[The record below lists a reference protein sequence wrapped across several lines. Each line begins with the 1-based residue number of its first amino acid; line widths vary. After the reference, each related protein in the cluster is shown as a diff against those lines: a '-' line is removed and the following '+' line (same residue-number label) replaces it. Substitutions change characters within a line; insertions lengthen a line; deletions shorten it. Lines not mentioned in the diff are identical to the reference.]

1 MPFGNSLEVIEA
13 VEFLKG
19 NMPEDLKEV
28 VFEIGA
34 YMIKLS
40 GKNENINE
48 NKEMIKEVIDN
59 GKAYLK
65 LKELVE
71 NQCGDSSYLEDISK
85 FEKAEYVVEIKS
97 EKEGYI
103 HSINAE
109 EIGKIACGLGAGR
122 IAKDDK
128 IDMAVG
134 IIVNKKV
141 SDFVKKDEVIATAYI
156 NDKNKI
162 QVTIEKVL
170 EIYKISEN
178 KIEKPRS
185 ILEIIDD
192 K

>member
-1 MPFGNSLEVIEA
+1 MLFGNSLEVIEA
-13 VEFLKG
+13 VKFLKG
-19 NMPEDLKEV
+19 DMPEDLKEV

-40 GKNENINE
+40 GKNENIDE

-85 FEKAEYVVEIKS
+85 FEEAKYVVEIKS
-97 EKEGYI
+97 DKEGYI

-109 EIGKIACGLGAGR
+109 EIGKLACGLGAGR
-122 IAKDDK
+122 IEKDDK

-134 IIVNKKV
+134 IIINKKV
-141 SDFVKKDEVIATAYI
+141 SDFVKRDEVIATAYI
-156 NDKNKI
+156 NDKDKI
-162 QVTIEKVL
+162 KVTTEKVL
-170 EIYKISEN
+170 DIYKISEN